1 MSSHQDDDEQDAAAD
16 AFARLEGEVAMMRR
30 AVERL
35 STERADI
42 DVPDYSD
49 TLGEMARHLDKLS
62 KATAGLAARPAMDLT
77 PETMAQRIRQA
88 ARQAHEADQ
97 ARIRAAEQR
106 YDKAAYELRGII
118 GTIRAVRDQREYM
131 LWTLCGG
138 IFVGC
143 LLWAILPGMI
153 ARALPESWH
162 MPEKIATRVLRE
174 PSLWEGGARL
184 MRVGSPETWRAISD
198 AAEMRQ
204 QNREKIETCE
214 KAARKAGKP
223 VRCSI
228 DVAKPLTHSAQ

>member
-1 MSSHQDDDEQDAAAD
+1 MSSHRDDDEPDTAAD
-16 AFARLEGEVAMMRR
+16 AFARLEGEIAMMRR

-35 STERADI
+35 STEKADI
-42 DVPDYSD
+42 DLPDYSD
-49 TLGEMARHLDKLS
+49 TLGEMAEHLDKLS
-62 KATAGLAARPAMDLT
+62 KATAGLAARPAMGLT
-77 PETMAQRIRQA
+77 PESMAQRLQQA
-88 ARQAHEADQ
+88 ARQAYESDQ

-138 IFVGC
+138 IFLGC
-143 LLWAILPGMI
+143 LLWAILPGII
-153 ARALPESWH
+153 ARALPESWQ

-174 PSLWEGGARL
+174 PSIWEGGVRL
-184 MRVGSPETWRAISD
+184 LQVGSPKAWKAISE

-204 QNREKIETCE
+204 QNREKIEACD

-228 DVAKPLTHSAQ
+228 IIGQPKDS